1 MDKQNVIYLCAR
13 ISFNHK
19 EGMKHWHTLHYEW
32 TLNTRRR
39 VKEADHERAQIVWF
53 CLYWN
58 IQNRRIHGDKQID
71 GCQGLGILRKM
82 GSNFSR
88 IWSFSGEERC
98 HVIKL
103 TVIMDHQGEYT
114 KSHWIEHIWWMN
126 CMICE
131 LYLNKLLPK
140 KKKEEGMNKQRNKRH
155 HKTGWGQ
162 VVMTDL
168 PTSLII
174 TSHPFNLLKLTER
187 QVQISS
193 VNSDEKECY
202 ISLYYLKSSGIC
214 L

>member
-140 KKKEEGMNKQRNKRH
+140 KKKKNKEWTSKGIKYTTRPDEGRWSWQTYPLALSSPVIH
-155 HKTGWGQ
+155 STCWS
-162 VVMTDL
+162 
-168 PTSLII
+168 SLRG
-174 TSHPFNLLKLTER
+174 K
-187 QVQISS
+187 
-193 VNSDEKECY
+193 Y
-202 ISLYYLKSSGIC
+202 KSA